1 MKDIGR
7 RRTELPVFA
16 SDEDY
21 LHMLDILAKNYGTLP
36 SEIAKLPWSEIVL
49 NVACLK
55 TRSAR
60 IEKVIRKYNR
70 KKASVFPKFNVTDM
84 INVL

>member
-1 MKDIGR
+1 
-7 RRTELPVFA
+7 LPPFVH
-16 SDEDY
+16 DQDY
-21 LHMLDILAKNYGTLP
+21 LHMLDIIAKNYGTLP
-36 SEIAKLPWSEIVL
+36 SEIAKLSWSEIVL

-60 IEKVIRKYNR
+60 IEKIMRKYSR
-70 KKASVFPKFNVTDM
+70 KKSAVFPTFNVTDM